1 VLARADSAT
10 ERIAVPDCDWRSFLP
25 ADKTAAVLADF
36 GFLFDQVASRSTILH
51 PRISYLP
58 REVFF
63 GRFGFT
69 PVFLSVCVS
78 GFSRFLPATSS
89 SFPGWVVGEGG

>member
-1 VLARADSAT
+1 M
-10 ERIAVPDCDWRSFLP
+10 IASV
-25 ADKTAAVLADF
+25 A
-36 GFLFDQVASRSTILH
+36 VASETLRSSTGLAAPASDH
-51 PRISYLP
+51 RRDGTRRRDYLP

-89 SFPGWVVGEGG
+89 FLPGGVVVEAG